1 MEETL
6 SSNLLRSRCPVTGQ
20 PDHASV
26 TISYRG
32 RAIDRCALLAYII
45 SFRRHQGFHE
55 QCVEQI
61 FADITTRLKPE
72 SLSVFACFTRRG
84 GIDISPFRSS
94 DADMPAAVIRTLR
107 Q

>member
-1 MEETL
+1 M
-6 SSNLLRSRCPVTGQ
+6 
-20 PDHASV
+20 
-26 TISYRG
+26 
-32 RAIDRCALLAYII
+32 
-45 SFRRHQGFHE
+45 
-55 QCVEQI
+55 EQI